1 MDGGG
6 GVNAMNPYL
15 AGPYAPVTT
24 EVEGVDLPVIGE
36 VPRDLRGL
44 YVRNGPNPERA
55 PGAPHHWFDGDGM
68 LHALWFENGKV
79 RYRNRYVGTPDLA
92 AERAGA
98 LDAAGIFTP
107 ANRSR
112 AGNRVYK
119 DTANTDVIVHGG
131 KLYALWYISGVPIA
145 VDPNTLET
153 IRADTFSGKLPRNM
167 SAHSKTDPETGELVF
182 FDYALYEPW
191 MSVGAIS
198 AAGTLDWFTQVPLP
212 GPRLPHDMGLTAK
225 HVVLM
230 DLPVVFTDAAI
241 RRGTWNIRTADQPTR
256 FGVLARGASGE
267 TTRWFDVPSCY
278 VYHVI
283 NAWDD
288 GDAVV
293 MAACKMVPNG
303 LNPDPALYGA
313 FAPMV
318 GVLALHA
325 VPILWRFDL
334 KTGAVTETQLND
346 RITEFPV
353 VNLDKTGR
361 RTKHGYLVSM
371 APGDLQKF
379 DALTKLD
386 LETGRDVAHVFPK
399 GVYGSEPAFA
409 PREGATAEDDGYVIT
424 IVTEEATGKSE
435 ALVIDARNFD
445 APPLAR
451 IALPQRVPLGFHA
464 TWARADQIGQDLQR
478 GRPAA

>member
-6 GVNAMNPYL
+6 GANARNPYL
-15 AGPYAPVTT
+15 AGPYGPVTR
-24 EVEGVDLPVIGE
+24 EVEAVDLPVIGE
-36 VPRDLRGL
+36 IPADLAGL

-55 PGAPHHWFDGDGM
+55 PSAPHHWFDGDGM
-68 LHALWFENGKV
+68 LHGVWFDEGRA
-79 RYRNRYVGTPDLA
+79 RYRNRFVGTPDLA
-92 AERAGA
+92 AERAGN
-98 LDAAGIFTP
+98 LDAAGIFSP

-112 AGNRVYK
+112 SGNRVYK

-131 KLYALWYISGVPIA
+131 KLYALWYISGLPVA
-145 VDPNTLET
+145 VDATTLET
-153 IRADTFSGKLPRNM
+153 IGAETFSGALPRNM

-198 AAGTLDWFTQVPLP
+198 AAGTLDWFTEVALP

-230 DLPVVFTDAAI
+230 DLPIVFTDPAL
-241 RRGTWNIRTADQPTR
+241 RRGTWNIHWADQPTR

-267 TTRWFDVPSCY
+267 TTRWFEVPGCY
-278 VYHVI
+278 IYHVA

-288 GDAVV
+288 GDCVV

-325 VPILWRFDL
+325 VPVVWRFNL

-361 RTKHGYLVSM
+361 RTKFGYLVSM

-379 DALTKLD
+379 DGLTKLD
-386 LETGRDVAHVFPK
+386 LETGRDEFHAFPPGVF
-399 GVYGSEPAFA
+399 GSEPAFA
-409 PREGATAEDDGYVIT
+409 PRPNAKAEDDGYLIT
-424 IVTEEATGKSE
+424 IVSNEAEGRSE
-435 ALVIDARNFD
+435 AWVIDAQDFT
-445 APPLAR
+445 APPRAR
-451 IALPQRVPLGFHA
+451 IPLPQRAPPGFHA
-464 TWARADQIGQDLQR
+464 TWARADQIA
-478 GRPAA
+478 RPSA